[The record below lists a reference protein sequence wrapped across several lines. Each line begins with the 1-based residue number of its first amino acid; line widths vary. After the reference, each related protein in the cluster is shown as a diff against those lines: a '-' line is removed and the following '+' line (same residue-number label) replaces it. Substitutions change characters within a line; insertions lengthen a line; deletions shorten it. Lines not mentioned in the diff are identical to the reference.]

1 MKDVIV
7 SVKVANSTMNEEKQ
21 LVATVPDTSIESCSS
36 NESSLV
42 PDLSRESS
50 MILDRPVVSCSSD
63 SESSLLPS
71 DLPPLPPVSKISSD
85 DFDSPLRS
93 LTKDVK
99 VSVVLN
105 GKKKSEKRLIATQVD
120 LSRWIQPSYEY
131 NYYGSICDDA
141 PPLIQSLHYY
151 HNRSYYKNNTYDYL
165 LSSRVAKRQRVESP
179 GPVGWNCP
187 ECTLLNDLSDV
198 SCKVCWYTLP
208 RKRKSRS

>member
-1 MKDVIV
+1 VNV
-7 SVKVANSTMNEEKQ
+7 SVTVNNQTIKEEKQ
-21 LVATVPDTSIESCSS
+21 LVASVPVTSVES
-36 NESSLV
+36 ESSLV
-42 PDLSRESS
+42 PDLSQESS
-50 MILDRPVVSCSSD
+50 SMVLGRPVVSCSSD

-105 GKKKSEKRLIATQVD
+105 GKKKSDKRLIATQVD
-120 LSRWIQPSYEY
+120 LSRWIQPSNEY

-165 LSSRVAKRQRVESP
+165 LSSRAAKRQRVETESS

-208 RKRKSRS
+208 RKRKSRSLSV